1 MACAGS
7 QVKDTVMAKRVPH
20 VTLSTRWRFS
30 EPEEKKETRPEG
42 GRSERDVLGQSRGT
56 WFQGTVQHFGRSAHV
71 ASFQRLREEDCL
83 ITFALRVEPKSGRG
97 WYLLAISY
105 YTKVQKYAYQAPEFY
120 TKHRLDQH
128 KDCEQEKNQ
137 P

>member
-1 MACAGS
+1 MW
-7 QVKDTVMAKRVPH
+7 
-20 VTLSTRWRFS
+20 L
-30 EPEEKKETRPEG
+30 
-42 GRSERDVLGQSRGT
+42 
-56 WFQGTVQHFGRSAHV
+56 
-71 ASFQRLREEDCL
+71 QRLREEDCL

-128 KDCEQEKNQ
+128 IDSGQEKNQ
-137 P
+137 PWSQKTSSNTSKAVN